1 MGAQRRCLVC
11 GHHSM
16 TEHRPKELSDAL
28 GGIGSIK
35 VQESLVRAG
44 STLQLQFLGGEVVC
58 ARRRSCYR
66 RLHSELLAAEAYQ
79 KQVTPRNLMV
89 DSSSSPIHAGL
100 GVGRRE
106 LRGLEG
112 LDAGSALQQ
121 QRAVK
126 QPELFLHSTSS
137 DRDDYHSRHRG
148 SSTGGNVRYMHRA
161 EAARQLHEA
170 ATVAPLAPYD
180 GKRLWR
186 AFELGQ
192 PGAAIDYT
200 AALRSDAV
208 HRAAV
213 TNSLEPA
220 RRSTRCAAHN
230 ARHATA
236 NRVLNIYFYYLLVI
250 GHLT

>member
-1 MGAQRRCLVC
+1 
-11 GHHSM
+11 M

-28 GGIGSIK
+28 GGIGSIQ

-44 STLQLQFLGGEVVC
+44 SSLQLQFPGGEVVC

-89 DSSSSPIHAGL
+89 DNSSSPIHAGL

-126 QPELFLHSTSS
+126 QPEFFLHSTSS

-161 EAARQLHEA
+161 EAARRLHEA
-170 ATVAPLAPYD
+170 AMVAPLAPYD

-200 AALRSDAV
+200 AALRADAV

-213 TNSLEPA
+213 TSSLEPA
-220 RRSTRCAAHN
+220 RRSPRCAAHN
-230 ARHATA
+230 AGYATA
-236 NRVLNIYFYYLLVI
+236 NRVLHIYFHIDVFMIYWGL
-250 GHLT
+250 GT

>member
-1 MGAQRRCLVC
+1 
-11 GHHSM
+11 M

-126 QPELFLHSTSS
+126 QPEFFLHSTSS

-148 SSTGGNVRYMHRA
+148 PSTGGNVRYMHRA

-213 TNSLEPA
+213 TSSLEPA

-236 NRVLNIYFYYLLVI
+236 NRVFHIYFYYLLVL

>member
-89 DSSSSPIHAGL
+89 DNSSSPIHAGL
-100 GVGRRE
+100 GVGRHRE
-106 LRGLEG
+106 LRGL
-112 LDAGSALQQ
+112 DVGSALHQ

-126 QPELFLHSTSS
+126 QPEFFLHSTSS
-137 DRDDYHSRHRG
+137 DRDDYYSRHRG
-148 SSTGGNVRYMHRA
+148 SSTGGNVRYMYRA
-161 EAARQLHEA
+161 EAARRLHEA
-170 ATVAPLAPYD
+170 AMVAPLAPYD

-200 AALRSDAV
+200 AALRADAV

-236 NRVLNIYFYYLLVI
+236 NRVLHIY
-250 GHLT
+250 